1 MMQLYDCVCLQS
13 LLCGG
18 HSWFL
23 CDSSSPTSPSGSS
36 IDSSDTRANPST
48 YVILQTWQLLC
59 MALPLFLPKQN
70 VMWLLKAH
78 LGRHADPK

>member
-1 MMQLYDCVCLQS
+1 MYTRVLQS

-23 CDSSSPTSPSGSS
+23 CDASSPTSPSGSS
-36 IDSSDTRANPST
+36 VDSSDSRVNPST
-48 YVILQTWQLLC
+48 YVILQAWQLLC

-70 VMWLLKAH
+70 ALWLLQAH
-78 LGRHADPK
+78 LTRHADAR